1 MSACAECIGGQ
12 LWCRMMMES
21 IASHVAEGKER
32 ESSVDSY
39 HFCLDRMYAPSDLI
53 SLVRVSQMAKP
64 EVNGTGK
71 DDFPIEGQ

>member
-1 MSACAECIGGQ
+1 M
-12 LWCRMMMES
+12 
-21 IASHVAEGKER
+21 ASHVASEGGLAEGKER

-64 EVNGTGK
+64 EVNSTGK